1 MKTTMGK
8 RKKFF
13 RAVAEGIVALSVA
26 FNFVSC
32 GKKTKTEATVLSLGI
47 SADDE
52 AALAAFTKQ
61 FNAENEDVQVT
72 LRVYATESEKNYYHS
87 HNADDCDMYAFNYA
101 FSANRYKDRLL
112 SLDRNACTNRYL
124 VSIVNGLRASDES
137 LYVLPADG
145 YYYTQCFNVDMLT
158 ARGPELPSTFTD
170 LKMLASRLK
179 AYASGTDEPS
189 SASVGGTDSVLF
201 ALMSVAYP
209 QYLNTVRGATFLS
222 RLADGGVSVL
232 DEEYRT
238 EWEDIFENLQMLY
251 DENFYSLQ
259 DISQSLG
266 EGLSRF
272 NGGEA
277 YALQNGSNVNAAKD
291 ISKDLNVKYTAFVG
305 NEERDACFGSMPA
318 LYLSLSASMK
328 DDGAKL
334 SAAQR
339 ILDYF
344 ATAEGQNLLH
354 RPDTGNEYIS
364 YLKRS
369 SSNLPEIYADLQ
381 AQYKGSGLGLAISA
395 QLVSLMGGKISVNS
409 KRDEGSDFIVEI
421 PFEISEATVKE
432 AAEADMGNI
441 VPFENIRVLL
451 AEDNELNKRNCF
463 GPSARKRDRSGVRRE
478 RKTGLRYV
486 FCA

>member
-1 MKTTMGK
+1 ML
-8 RKKFF
+8 
-13 RAVAEGIVALSVA
+13 A
-26 FNFVSC
+26 
-32 GKKTKTEATVLSLGI
+32 LGI

-52 AALAAFTKQ
+52 AALAALTKQ

-72 LRVYATESEKNYYHS
+72 LRVYATESEKNYYLS

-137 LYVLPADG
+137 LYVLPVDG

-158 ARGPELPSTFTD
+158 ARGLELPFTFTD

-209 QYLNTVRGATFLS
+209 QYLNTVRVATFLS

-251 DENFYSLQ
+251 DENFYFLQ

-266 EGLSRF
+266 KGLSRF

-318 LYLSLSASMK
+318 LYLSLSASLK

-381 AQYKGSGLGLAISA
+381 DKVNEGRLFVVDSFSQIFGSCIGDIASYLSNSINLDKLLVKIDESRRSTGTSNRNTKARAGAGDFRATRFADGRKNFREQKARRRLGFHRGNSVRDQRGDGERSGGSGY
-395 QLVSLMGGKISVNS
+395 GKYRSV
-409 KRDEGSDFIVEI
+409 
-421 PFEISEATVKE
+421 
-432 AAEADMGNI
+432 
-441 VPFENIRVLL
+441 
-451 AEDNELNKRNCF
+451 
-463 GPSARKRDRSGVRRE
+463 
-478 RKTGLRYV
+478 
-486 FCA
+486 